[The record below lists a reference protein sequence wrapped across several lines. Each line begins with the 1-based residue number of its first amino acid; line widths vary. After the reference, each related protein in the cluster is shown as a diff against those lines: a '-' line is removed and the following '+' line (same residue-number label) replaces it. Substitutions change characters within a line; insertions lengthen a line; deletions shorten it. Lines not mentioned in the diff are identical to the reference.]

1 MEYRAELIGGHL
13 ALDLVN
19 TVAWRLD
26 DRRRVDR
33 LAEPANLRM
42 WLTATG
48 LDRSDAP
55 TARSAADERSQV
67 AVREALVECREI
79 AYGVLHPLA
88 VGEEAGAAE
97 LAVLGELVEGAVRTA
112 SLVSAR
118 PLRWRAESVV
128 DHVRLS
134 VWRLFEEEELDR
146 LRQCDDGGCGW
157 LFLDRSRNGSRRW
170 CSSADCGNRA
180 RARRHY
186 QRRHA
191 GASA

>member
-1 MEYRAELIGGHL
+1 MKYQPELIGGHV

-33 LAEPANLRM
+33 LADPGNLRK

-48 LDRSDAP
+48 LESSARA
-55 TARSAADERSQV
+55 TAVRSAAKDS
-67 AVREALVECREI
+67 LVQCRET
-79 AYGVLHPLA
+79 AYAVLHPLA
-88 VGEEAGAAE
+88 VGEEPRAAD
-97 LAVLGELVEGAVRTA
+97 LAVLRELIEDAVRTA
-112 SLVSAR
+112 SLVGAR
-118 PLRWRAESVV
+118 PLSWQADSIV
-128 DHVRLS
+128 DQVRLS
-134 VWRLFEEEELDR
+134 VWRFFEDEDLNR
-146 LRQCDDGGCGW
+146 LRQCGDHGGCGW
-157 LFLDRSRNGSRRW
+157 LFLDRSKNGSRRW

-186 QRRHA
+186 QRHQA